1 MVSKQAPNF
10 FFLHP
15 SRFSENFKVIHT
27 SLLAF
32 FNHKQGVID
41 RFGGIIV
48 QTTIPQS
55 LYSAMRFNFLYVD
68 KYTFH
73 SGWFFPEDYIPYC
86 LLRFI
91 TRGEAVFKINGE
103 EIIVHKNE
111 IAYIPEGAVMSCW
124 ALSDNIEFYS
134 IRFCV
139 TARLNDSDFLG
150 EYFHI
155 PTITKNAQ
163 ESVLTYF
170 QEIYQSATSQNPSRL
185 FRIRGNLELILAYL
199 TQRAN
204 AECEAEVPS
213 EHDVPDAHSL
223 EAIRRRN
230 AKTQNINRDPRIQV
244 VVDYLTPHLNEPFTI
259 QSLSEMAQVSQ
270 TSFRRLF
277 KAHTGKSPSDY
288 IRELRM
294 TSAAR
299 MLLTSDREIAEIGYQ
314 VGFSD
319 ANYFSRTFRQVF
331 GVSPHQY
338 RRISRGQTV
347 RARKESPKL

>member
-1 MVSKQAPNF
+1 M
-10 FFLHP
+10 
-15 SRFSENFKVIHT
+15 
-27 SLLAF
+27 
-32 FNHKQGVID
+32 
-41 RFGGIIV
+41 

-91 TRGEAVFKINGE
+91 TRGEAVFKINSE
-103 EIIVHKNE
+103 EIAVHKNE
-111 IAYIPEGAVMSCW
+111 IVYIPEGAVMSCW
-124 ALSDNIEFYS
+124 ALSDNVEFYS

-155 PTITKNAQ
+155 PTVTKNVQ
-163 ESVLTYF
+163 ENVLTYF

-185 FRIRGNLELILAYL
+185 FRIRGNLELIIAYL
-199 TQRAN
+199 TQCAN
-204 AECEAEVPS
+204 AECEGDGS
-213 EHDVPDAHSL
+213 SHDRELPDVHSL

-230 AKTQNINRDPRIQV
+230 AKTQNINRDPRIQI
-244 VVDYLTPHLNEPFTI
+244 VVDYLTPHLNEQFTI

-299 MLLTSDREIAEIGYQ
+299 MLLTSNREVAEIGYRD
-314 VGFSD
+314 GFSD

-338 RRISRGQTV
+338 RRISRGQAV
-347 RARKESPKL
+347 RAGKESPKL

>member
-1 MVSKQAPNF
+1 M
-10 FFLHP
+10 
-15 SRFSENFKVIHT
+15 
-27 SLLAF
+27 
-32 FNHKQGVID
+32 
-41 RFGGIIV
+41 
-48 QTTIPQS
+48 
-55 LYSAMRFNFLYVD
+55 
-68 KYTFH
+68 
-73 SGWFFPEDYIPYC
+73 
-86 LLRFI
+86 
-91 TRGEAVFKINGE
+91 
-103 EIIVHKNE
+103 
-111 IAYIPEGAVMSCW
+111 
-124 ALSDNIEFYS
+124 
-134 IRFCV
+134 
-139 TARLNDSDFLG
+139 
-150 EYFHI
+150 
-155 PTITKNAQ
+155 
-163 ESVLTYF
+163 
-170 QEIYQSATSQNPSRL
+170 
-185 FRIRGNLELILAYL
+185 
-199 TQRAN
+199 
-204 AECEAEVPS
+204 
-213 EHDVPDAHSL
+213 PDAHSL

-288 IRELRM
+288 MRELRM

-338 RRISRGQTV
+338 RRISRGQAV

>member
-1 MVSKQAPNF
+1 M
-10 FFLHP
+10 
-15 SRFSENFKVIHT
+15 
-27 SLLAF
+27 
-32 FNHKQGVID
+32 
-41 RFGGIIV
+41 

-139 TARLNDSDFLG
+139 TARLNNSDFLG

-163 ESVLTYF
+163 EGVLTYF
-170 QEIYQSATSQNPSRL
+170 QEIYQGATSQNPSRL

-204 AECEAEVPS
+204 AEGEAEAPS

-338 RRISRGQTV
+338 RRISRGQAV
-347 RARKESPKL
+347 RTRKESPKL

>member
-1 MVSKQAPNF
+1 
-10 FFLHP
+10 
-15 SRFSENFKVIHT
+15 
-27 SLLAF
+27 
-32 FNHKQGVID
+32 
-41 RFGGIIV
+41 
-48 QTTIPQS
+48 
-55 LYSAMRFNFLYVD
+55 
-68 KYTFH
+68 
-73 SGWFFPEDYIPYC
+73 
-86 LLRFI
+86 
-91 TRGEAVFKINGE
+91 
-103 EIIVHKNE
+103 
-111 IAYIPEGAVMSCW
+111 MSCW

-204 AECEAEVPS
+204 AEGEAEAPS
-213 EHDVPDAHSL
+213 ERDVPDAHSL

>member
-1 MVSKQAPNF
+1 M
-10 FFLHP
+10 
-15 SRFSENFKVIHT
+15 
-27 SLLAF
+27 
-32 FNHKQGVID
+32 
-41 RFGGIIV
+41 

-139 TARLNDSDFLG
+139 TARLNNSDFLG

-204 AECEAEVPS
+204 AEGEAEVPS
-213 EHDVPDAHSL
+213 ERDVPDAHSL

-244 VVDYLTPHLNEPFTI
+244 VVDYLTPHLNESFTI

>member
-1 MVSKQAPNF
+1 M
-10 FFLHP
+10 
-15 SRFSENFKVIHT
+15 
-27 SLLAF
+27 
-32 FNHKQGVID
+32 
-41 RFGGIIV
+41 

-139 TARLNDSDFLG
+139 RARLNVSDFLG

-204 AECEAEVPS
+204 AEGEAEAPS
-213 EHDVPDAHSL
+213 ERDVPDAHSL

-338 RRISRGQTV
+338 RRISRGQAV

>member
-1 MVSKQAPNF
+1 
-10 FFLHP
+10 
-15 SRFSENFKVIHT
+15 
-27 SLLAF
+27 
-32 FNHKQGVID
+32 
-41 RFGGIIV
+41 
-48 QTTIPQS
+48 
-55 LYSAMRFNFLYVD
+55 MRFNLLYVD

-204 AECEAEVPS
+204 AEGEAEVPS

-244 VVDYLTPHLNEPFTI
+244 VVDYLTPHLNESFTI

-338 RRISRGQTV
+338 RRISRGQAV
-347 RARKESPKL
+347 RTRKESPKL

>member
-1 MVSKQAPNF
+1 M
-10 FFLHP
+10 
-15 SRFSENFKVIHT
+15 
-27 SLLAF
+27 
-32 FNHKQGVID
+32 
-41 RFGGIIV
+41 

-73 SGWFFPEDYIPYC
+73 SGWFFPEDYISYC

-204 AECEAEVPS
+204 AEGEAEAPS

>member
-1 MVSKQAPNF
+1 M
-10 FFLHP
+10 
-15 SRFSENFKVIHT
+15 
-27 SLLAF
+27 
-32 FNHKQGVID
+32 
-41 RFGGIIV
+41 

-139 TARLNDSDFLG
+139 TARLNNSDFLG

-204 AECEAEVPS
+204 AEGEAEIPS

-244 VVDYLTPHLNEPFTI
+244 VVDYLTPHLNESFTI

-338 RRISRGQTV
+338 RRISRGQAV
-347 RARKESPKL
+347 RTRKESPKL

>member
-1 MVSKQAPNF
+1 M
-10 FFLHP
+10 
-15 SRFSENFKVIHT
+15 
-27 SLLAF
+27 
-32 FNHKQGVID
+32 
-41 RFGGIIV
+41 

-139 TARLNDSDFLG
+139 TARLNNSDFLG

-204 AECEAEVPS
+204 AEGEAEAPS

-244 VVDYLTPHLNEPFTI
+244 VVDYLTPHLNESFTI

-338 RRISRGQTV
+338 RRISRGQAV
-347 RARKESPKL
+347 RTRKESPKL

>member
-1 MVSKQAPNF
+1 M
-10 FFLHP
+10 
-15 SRFSENFKVIHT
+15 
-27 SLLAF
+27 
-32 FNHKQGVID
+32 
-41 RFGGIIV
+41 

-204 AECEAEVPS
+204 AEGKAEVPS

>member
-1 MVSKQAPNF
+1 M
-10 FFLHP
+10 
-15 SRFSENFKVIHT
+15 
-27 SLLAF
+27 
-32 FNHKQGVID
+32 
-41 RFGGIIV
+41 

-124 ALSDNIEFYS
+124 ALSENIEFYS

-204 AECEAEVPS
+204 AEGEAEVPS

-244 VVDYLTPHLNEPFTI
+244 VVDYLTPHLNESFTI

-338 RRISRGQTV
+338 RRISRGQAV
-347 RARKESPKL
+347 RTRKESPKL

>member
-1 MVSKQAPNF
+1 M
-10 FFLHP
+10 
-15 SRFSENFKVIHT
+15 
-27 SLLAF
+27 
-32 FNHKQGVID
+32 
-41 RFGGIIV
+41 

-139 TARLNDSDFLG
+139 TARLNNSDFLG

-170 QEIYQSATSQNPSRL
+170 QEIYQGATSQNPSRL

-204 AECEAEVPS
+204 AEGEAEVLS

-244 VVDYLTPHLNEPFTI
+244 VVDYLTPHLNESFTI

-338 RRISRGQTV
+338 RRISRGQAV
-347 RARKESPKL
+347 RTRKESPKL

>member
-1 MVSKQAPNF
+1 M
-10 FFLHP
+10 
-15 SRFSENFKVIHT
+15 
-27 SLLAF
+27 
-32 FNHKQGVID
+32 
-41 RFGGIIV
+41 

-139 TARLNDSDFLG
+139 TARLNNSDFLG

-170 QEIYQSATSQNPSRL
+170 QEIYQGATSQNPSRL

-204 AECEAEVPS
+204 AEGEAEAPS
-213 EHDVPDAHSL
+213 EHDAPDAHSL

-244 VVDYLTPHLNEPFTI
+244 VVDYLTPHLNESFTI

>member
-1 MVSKQAPNF
+1 
-10 FFLHP
+10 
-15 SRFSENFKVIHT
+15 
-27 SLLAF
+27 
-32 FNHKQGVID
+32 
-41 RFGGIIV
+41 
-48 QTTIPQS
+48 
-55 LYSAMRFNFLYVD
+55 
-68 KYTFH
+68 
-73 SGWFFPEDYIPYC
+73 
-86 LLRFI
+86 
-91 TRGEAVFKINGE
+91 
-103 EIIVHKNE
+103 
-111 IAYIPEGAVMSCW
+111 MSCW

-213 EHDVPDAHSL
+213 EHDVPDAYSL

>member
-1 MVSKQAPNF
+1 M
-10 FFLHP
+10 
-15 SRFSENFKVIHT
+15 
-27 SLLAF
+27 
-32 FNHKQGVID
+32 
-41 RFGGIIV
+41 

-139 TARLNDSDFLG
+139 TARLNNSDFLG

-170 QEIYQSATSQNPSRL
+170 QEIYQGATSQNPSRL

-204 AECEAEVPS
+204 AEGEAEAPS

-230 AKTQNINRDPRIQV
+230 AKMQNINRDPRIQV

-338 RRISRGQTV
+338 RRISRGQAV
-347 RARKESPKL
+347 RTRKESPKL

>member
-1 MVSKQAPNF
+1 M
-10 FFLHP
+10 
-15 SRFSENFKVIHT
+15 
-27 SLLAF
+27 
-32 FNHKQGVID
+32 
-41 RFGGIIV
+41 

-299 MLLTSDREIAEIGYQ
+299 MLLTSDREIAEIGYH
-314 VGFSD
+314 VGCSD

>member
-1 MVSKQAPNF
+1 M
-10 FFLHP
+10 
-15 SRFSENFKVIHT
+15 
-27 SLLAF
+27 
-32 FNHKQGVID
+32 
-41 RFGGIIV
+41 
-48 QTTIPQS
+48 
-55 LYSAMRFNFLYVD
+55 
-68 KYTFH
+68 
-73 SGWFFPEDYIPYC
+73 
-86 LLRFI
+86 
-91 TRGEAVFKINGE
+91 
-103 EIIVHKNE
+103 
-111 IAYIPEGAVMSCW
+111 
-124 ALSDNIEFYS
+124 
-134 IRFCV
+134 
-139 TARLNDSDFLG
+139 
-150 EYFHI
+150 
-155 PTITKNAQ
+155 
-163 ESVLTYF
+163 
-170 QEIYQSATSQNPSRL
+170 
-185 FRIRGNLELILAYL
+185 ILAYL

-204 AECEAEVPS
+204 AEGEAEAPS

-338 RRISRGQTV
+338 RRISRGQAV
-347 RARKESPKL
+347 RTRKESPKL

>member
-1 MVSKQAPNF
+1 M
-10 FFLHP
+10 
-15 SRFSENFKVIHT
+15 
-27 SLLAF
+27 
-32 FNHKQGVID
+32 
-41 RFGGIIV
+41 

-204 AECEAEVPS
+204 AEGEAEVPS
-213 EHDVPDAHSL
+213 ERDVPDAHSL

-314 VGFSD
+314 VEFSD

-338 RRISRGQTV
+338 RRISRGQAV

>member
-1 MVSKQAPNF
+1 M
-10 FFLHP
+10 
-15 SRFSENFKVIHT
+15 
-27 SLLAF
+27 
-32 FNHKQGVID
+32 
-41 RFGGIIV
+41 

-204 AECEAEVPS
+204 AEGEAEVPS

-244 VVDYLTPHLNEPFTI
+244 VVDYLTPHLNESFTI

-299 MLLTSDREIAEIGYQ
+299 MLLTSDREIAEIGYK

-338 RRISRGQTV
+338 RRISRGQAV
-347 RARKESPKL
+347 RTRKESPKL

>member
-1 MVSKQAPNF
+1 M
-10 FFLHP
+10 
-15 SRFSENFKVIHT
+15 
-27 SLLAF
+27 
-32 FNHKQGVID
+32 
-41 RFGGIIV
+41 

-204 AECEAEVPS
+204 AEGEAEAPS

>member
-1 MVSKQAPNF
+1 M
-10 FFLHP
+10 
-15 SRFSENFKVIHT
+15 
-27 SLLAF
+27 
-32 FNHKQGVID
+32 
-41 RFGGIIV
+41 

-124 ALSDNIEFYS
+124 ALSDNIVFYS

-139 TARLNDSDFLG
+139 TARLNNSDFLG

-163 ESVLTYF
+163 EIVLTYF
-170 QEIYQSATSQNPSRL
+170 QEIYQGATSQNPSRL

-204 AECEAEVPS
+204 AEGEAEVPS

-244 VVDYLTPHLNEPFTI
+244 VVDYLTPHLNESFTI

>member
-1 MVSKQAPNF
+1 M
-10 FFLHP
+10 
-15 SRFSENFKVIHT
+15 
-27 SLLAF
+27 
-32 FNHKQGVID
+32 
-41 RFGGIIV
+41 

-111 IAYIPEGAVMSCW
+111 IAYIPEGTVMSCW

-139 TARLNDSDFLG
+139 TARLNNSDFLG

-204 AECEAEVPS
+204 AEGEAEAPS

-244 VVDYLTPHLNEPFTI
+244 VVDYLTPHLNESFTI

-338 RRISRGQTV
+338 RRISRGQAV
-347 RARKESPKL
+347 RTRKESPKL

>member
-1 MVSKQAPNF
+1 M
-10 FFLHP
+10 
-15 SRFSENFKVIHT
+15 
-27 SLLAF
+27 
-32 FNHKQGVID
+32 
-41 RFGGIIV
+41 

-139 TARLNDSDFLG
+139 TARLNNSDFLG

-204 AECEAEVPS
+204 AEGEAEVPS

-244 VVDYLTPHLNEPFTI
+244 VVDYLTPHLNESFTI

-338 RRISRGQTV
+338 RRISRGQAV

>member
-1 MVSKQAPNF
+1 M
-10 FFLHP
+10 
-15 SRFSENFKVIHT
+15 
-27 SLLAF
+27 
-32 FNHKQGVID
+32 
-41 RFGGIIV
+41 

-111 IAYIPEGAVMSCW
+111 IAYIPEGAVMSCC

-204 AECEAEVPS
+204 AEGEAEAPS
-213 EHDVPDAHSL
+213 ERDVPDAHSL

-338 RRISRGQTV
+338 RRISRGQAV

>member
-1 MVSKQAPNF
+1 M
-10 FFLHP
+10 
-15 SRFSENFKVIHT
+15 
-27 SLLAF
+27 
-32 FNHKQGVID
+32 
-41 RFGGIIV
+41 

-139 TARLNDSDFLG
+139 TARLNNSDFLG

-204 AECEAEVPS
+204 AEGEAEAPS

-338 RRISRGQTV
+338 RRISRGQAV

>member
-1 MVSKQAPNF
+1 M
-10 FFLHP
+10 
-15 SRFSENFKVIHT
+15 
-27 SLLAF
+27 
-32 FNHKQGVID
+32 
-41 RFGGIIV
+41 

-163 ESVLTYF
+163 EIVLTYF
-170 QEIYQSATSQNPSRL
+170 QEIYQGATSQNPSRL

-204 AECEAEVPS
+204 AEGEAEVPS

-244 VVDYLTPHLNEPFTI
+244 VVDYLTPHLNESFTI

-338 RRISRGQTV
+338 RRISRGQAV

>member
-1 MVSKQAPNF
+1 M
-10 FFLHP
+10 
-15 SRFSENFKVIHT
+15 
-27 SLLAF
+27 
-32 FNHKQGVID
+32 
-41 RFGGIIV
+41 

-139 TARLNDSDFLG
+139 TARLNNSDFLG

-163 ESVLTYF
+163 EIVLTYF
-170 QEIYQSATSQNPSRL
+170 QEIYQGATSQNPSRL

-204 AECEAEVPS
+204 AEGEAEVPS

>member
-1 MVSKQAPNF
+1 M
-10 FFLHP
+10 
-15 SRFSENFKVIHT
+15 
-27 SLLAF
+27 
-32 FNHKQGVID
+32 
-41 RFGGIIV
+41 

-163 ESVLTYF
+163 GSVLTYF

-204 AECEAEVPS
+204 AEGEAEVLS

-338 RRISRGQTV
+338 RRISRGQAV

>member
-1 MVSKQAPNF
+1 M
-10 FFLHP
+10 
-15 SRFSENFKVIHT
+15 
-27 SLLAF
+27 
-32 FNHKQGVID
+32 
-41 RFGGIIV
+41 

-86 LLRFI
+86 LLRFM
-91 TRGEAVFKINGE
+91 TRGEAVFKINSE
-103 EIIVHKNE
+103 EIVVHKNE
-111 IAYIPEGAVMSCW
+111 IVYIPEGSVMSCW
-124 ALSDNIEFYS
+124 TMSDNVEFYS
-134 IRFCV
+134 VRFCV

-150 EYFHI
+150 EFFHI
-155 PTITKNAQ
+155 PTVTKNAPGY
-163 ESVLTYF
+163 VLTYF
-170 QEIYQSATSQNPSRL
+170 QEIYQSATSRNPSKL
-185 FRIRGNLELILAYL
+185 FRIRGNLELIIAYL
-199 TQRAN
+199 TQCAN
-204 AECEAEVPS
+204 TGREVDENLNTNDAP
-213 EHDVPDAHSL
+213 DVHSL

-230 AKTQNINRDPRIQV
+230 AKTQNINRDPRIQI
-244 VVDYLTPHLNEPFTI
+244 VVDYLTPHLDEQFTI

-294 TSAAR
+294 ASAAR
-299 MLLTSDREIAEIGYQ
+299 MLLTSNREVSEIGYQ

-338 RRISRGQTV
+338 RRISRGQAV
-347 RARKESPKL
+347 RDEKKSSK

>member
-1 MVSKQAPNF
+1 M
-10 FFLHP
+10 
-15 SRFSENFKVIHT
+15 
-27 SLLAF
+27 
-32 FNHKQGVID
+32 
-41 RFGGIIV
+41 

-139 TARLNDSDFLG
+139 TARLNNSDFLG

-170 QEIYQSATSQNPSRL
+170 QEIYQGATSQNPSRL

-204 AECEAEVPS
+204 AEGEAEAPS

-244 VVDYLTPHLNEPFTI
+244 VVDYLTPHLNESFTI

-338 RRISRGQTV
+338 RRISRGQAV
-347 RARKESPKL
+347 RTRKESPKL

>member
-1 MVSKQAPNF
+1 M
-10 FFLHP
+10 
-15 SRFSENFKVIHT
+15 
-27 SLLAF
+27 
-32 FNHKQGVID
+32 
-41 RFGGIIV
+41 

-139 TARLNDSDFLG
+139 TARLNNSDFLG

-170 QEIYQSATSQNPSRL
+170 QEIYQGATSQNPSRL

-204 AECEAEVPS
+204 AEGEAEVLS

-338 RRISRGQTV
+338 RRISRGQAV

>member
-1 MVSKQAPNF
+1 M
-10 FFLHP
+10 
-15 SRFSENFKVIHT
+15 
-27 SLLAF
+27 
-32 FNHKQGVID
+32 
-41 RFGGIIV
+41 

-170 QEIYQSATSQNPSRL
+170 QEIYQGATSQNPSRL

-204 AECEAEVPS
+204 AEGEAEVPS

-244 VVDYLTPHLNEPFTI
+244 VVDYLTPHLNESFTI

>member
-1 MVSKQAPNF
+1 M
-10 FFLHP
+10 
-15 SRFSENFKVIHT
+15 
-27 SLLAF
+27 
-32 FNHKQGVID
+32 
-41 RFGGIIV
+41 

-55 LYSAMRFNFLYVD
+55 LYSAMRYNFLYVD

-73 SGWFFPEDYIPYC
+73 SGWFFPENYIPYC

-204 AECEAEVPS
+204 AEGEAEVPS
-213 EHDVPDAHSL
+213 ERDVPDAHSL

-338 RRISRGQTV
+338 RRISRGQAV

>member
-1 MVSKQAPNF
+1 M
-10 FFLHP
+10 
-15 SRFSENFKVIHT
+15 
-27 SLLAF
+27 
-32 FNHKQGVID
+32 
-41 RFGGIIV
+41 

-299 MLLTSDREIAEIGYQ
+299 MLLTSNREIAEIGYQ
-314 VGFSD
+314 V
-319 ANYFSRTFRQVF
+319 
-331 GVSPHQY
+331 
-338 RRISRGQTV
+338 
-347 RARKESPKL
+347 

>member
-1 MVSKQAPNF
+1 M
-10 FFLHP
+10 
-15 SRFSENFKVIHT
+15 
-27 SLLAF
+27 
-32 FNHKQGVID
+32 
-41 RFGGIIV
+41 

-139 TARLNDSDFLG
+139 TARLNNSDFLG

-163 ESVLTYF
+163 EIVLTYF

-204 AECEAEVPS
+204 AEGEAEVPS

-244 VVDYLTPHLNEPFTI
+244 VVDYLTPHLNESFTI